1 MTERKNRGRAIIFFL
16 VAVISACILIRLGDA
31 DDSPGL
37 GGIGI
42 LLAMILAMRG
52 IYHIHVIPRGY
63 HIPIILLILAVIAL
77 AFPIVLYIDGEIW
90 GFLQMAAISLSAGAV
105 MILIAVMRIVRVR
118 RGR

>member
-1 MTERKNRGRAIIFFL
+1 MTERKNRGRAIMFFL

-77 AFPIVLYIDGEIW
+77 AFPIVL
-90 GFLQMAAISLSAGAV
+90 
-105 MILIAVMRIVRVR
+105 
-118 RGR
+118 